1 MMLRSPLVSLAP
13 IVMLLQILGNQM
25 ATCAELSTDTALPVL
40 LATRG
45 KLILDDD
52 GSKDRGGKTV
62 SAFHSGVKVRA
73 GAGTWNRVE
82 NSNIWR
88 STWNRQ
94 GHVPVTA
101 YQGITSSNLVIE
113 VTFRYGS
120 ITENW
125 QHQCFRIAVDQRP
138 MIVGHVVSA
147 WANPNNDFIESGF
160 LLQHIRKTP
169 EKKIIEDILLDHQP
183 LNTKA
188 EKWYTAILEVVDDE
202 VLFRMDNHIA
212 YAQAESISLPKN
224 LVSLTMGSTWHEI
237 KRVRIWEASANP
249 DWKKQKTQVLK
260 SRQAFSPQ
268 IHNYQPK

>member
-1 MMLRSPLVSLAP
+1 MMLRLPLVSVTP
-13 IVMLLQILGNQM
+13 IVVLLQVLGNHL
-25 ATCAELSTDTALPVL
+25 ATSAEPRTDTALPVV

-52 GSKDRGGKTV
+52 GSKDRGGKTT
-62 SAFHSGVKVRA
+62 STFDSGVKVRA
-73 GAGTWNRVE
+73 GAGTWNKVD

-88 STWNRQ
+88 STWNRR
-94 GHVPVTA
+94 GHVPVMA
-101 YQGITSSNLVIE
+101 YQGITSNNLVIE

-120 ITENW
+120 ITEDW

-138 MIVGHVVSA
+138 KIVGHVVSA

-169 EKKIIEDILLDHQP
+169 TKEIIEDLLLDHQP
-183 LNTKA
+183 LKIKA

-202 VLFRMDNHIA
+202 ALFRMDNHIA
-212 YAQAESISLPKN
+212 YAQAEEISLPKN

-237 KRVRIWEASANP
+237 KRVRIWEAAANP
-249 DWKKQKTQVLK
+249 DWKQQKTQVLK
-260 SRQAFSPQ
+260 PRLSFSPQ
-268 IHNYQPK
+268 IHNYQPQ